1 MSCADSD
8 TDMFVL
14 DHCRCWFRRVW
25 KPLAPGG
32 KALLEYERY
41 CTDAVDDLHDGD
53 LGGGRGACYPPTAI
67 SLRRTGYVYL

>member
-41 CTDAVDDLHDGD
+41 CTDAVDDLRYGEIAARHRLLPCAA
-53 LGGGRGACYPPTAI
+53 LGV
-67 SLRRTGYVYL
+67 SYL